1 MIKTFT
7 LEKLV
12 LFVYDEISDPVEKDE
27 LLKAIRTDNELY
39 EKYNELVETRGEIDN
54 SFSSPS
60 DETVNN
66 ILNYSKALDVLK
78 TKDQKTIGL
87 VMN

>member
-27 LLKAIRTDNELY
+27 LLKAIRTDSELY

-66 ILNYSKALDVLK
+66 ILSYSKALDVLK
-78 TKDQKTIGL
+78 TKDHKTIGL